1 MNKDGS
7 ITASPESGSGST
19 GTAALHRT
27 RFYLLLA
34 LAMLAVLLLLGC
46 QIWLSYREDIREAE
60 TKTRNYV
67 AILETRLDATVR
79 RADAI
84 LQGLV
89 LSLPQDALDQQAVPR
104 YAARLNAEL
113 DAHLVNF
120 EELAG
125 LRIFDA
131 NGDLL
136 YSWASASTPRSNIS
150 DRRHFQQLRD
160 NPQSGL
166 VFSEVIT
173 SRATGRKSIVAAR
186 AVQDEQGAF
195 RGVVLAVIELGYFEK
210 LFQTL
215 DTGRQGLITIR
226 RSDDFSQ
233 IVRWPPMESEDN
245 KSLPAEHPSRGL
257 IRAGKKEASFQT
269 VAATDNI
276 VRIFSIRRL
285 ERYPF
290 YIQVALARE
299 DVLAGWR
306 KSSLVIA
313 ASGLLLM
320 GLVAGLLLWLWRMEL
335 REARSSAELR
345 ESRNQLKLQFDHMPV
360 GCIVWGRDFVV
371 QSWNPAAERIFGY
384 RAVEATGR
392 SAYDLMVPKDAEA
405 DVKAVWQKIVGGDK
419 AVYSLNNNSTKSGA
433 QITCEWINAPFSDS
447 EGNVCGAVSM
457 VQDVTQRLEHEK
469 EQLKM
474 EKLES
479 LGVLAGGIAHD
490 FNNIL
495 TGIVGNISFAQM
507 FLDAGHRACKP
518 LAEAEKASQ
527 RAGELARQLLTFARG
542 GEPVKDLVSV
552 GQIVRE
558 AVSLMLRGSNVRAQL
573 EIPDG
578 LHTIEADEGQINQV
592 FNNIIL
598 NASQAMPDGGT
609 LAISASNEHLESGNQ
624 PALPAGNYV
633 RITFSDS
640 GRGIAAELLNK
651 IFDPYFS
658 TKATGTGLGLASAHS
673 IVSRHGGNISVRS
686 IVGQGTIFT
695 VLLPSTGSASGDQK
709 PEAAPSALDVRQG
722 GSILVLDD
730 ETMILE
736 LAAEMLT
743 HLGYQATTCAD
754 GAQAV
759 RLYQEAFQ
767 SGQPFAAVL
776 MDLTIP
782 GGVGGKEAARQ
793 ILALDPRACL
803 IVSSGYSNDRIMSD
817 YRNYGFSGAI
827 AKPYN
832 VGEFRQMLDSLLASR

>member
-1 MNKDGS
+1 MKSDVS
-7 ITASPESGSGST
+7 ITAQSDRLAPGRDES
-19 GTAALHRT
+19 ALHRS
-27 RFYLLLA
+27 RLYSLLG

-46 QIWLSYREDIREAE
+46 QIWLSYREDIHEAE

-67 AILETRLDATVR
+67 AILETRLDATLR

-89 LSLPQDALDQQAVPR
+89 LSLPQDALDQRAVPR
-104 YAARLNAEL
+104 YSARLNAEL

-125 LRIFDA
+125 LRVFDA
-131 NGDLL
+131 KGDLL
-136 YSWASASTPRSNIS
+136 YSWASASTPRTNIS
-150 DRRHFQQLRD
+150 DRRYFQQLRN
-160 NPQSGL
+160 NPRSGL
-166 VFSEVIT
+166 LFSEVIV
-173 SRATGRKSIVAAR
+173 SRATGRNSIVASR
-186 AVQDEQGAF
+186 ALRDEQGVF
-195 RGVVLAVIELGYFEK
+195 QGIVLAVIELGYFEK

-233 IVRWPPMESEDN
+233 VVRWPIMESEDN
-245 KSLPAEHPSRGL
+245 KTLPAQHPSRAL
-257 IRAGKKEASFQT
+257 IGSGKKEATFQT
-269 VAATDNI
+269 VAATDGI
-276 VRIFSIRRL
+276 LRIFSIRRL
-285 ERYPF
+285 QNYPF

-299 DVLAGWR
+299 DALAGWR

-313 ASGLLLM
+313 ASGLLLT
-320 GLVAGLLLWLWRMEL
+320 GLIAGLLVWLWRMEQ

-360 GCIVWGRDFVV
+360 GCIVWGENFVV

-384 RAVEATGR
+384 RAAEVTGR
-392 SAYDLMVPKDAEA
+392 SGYDLMVPKETESE
-405 DVKAVWQKIVGGDK
+405 VKAVWQKIVQGDK
-419 AVYSLNNNSTKSGA
+419 AVYSLNNNITKSGA
-433 QITCEWINAPFSDS
+433 VITCEWINAPFADS

-518 LAEAEKASQ
+518 LAEAEKASR

-542 GEPVKDLVSV
+542 GEPVKALVSV

-558 AVSLMLRGSNVRAQL
+558 AVSLMMRGSNVRAQL
-573 EIPDG
+573 DIPEG
-578 LHTIEADEGQINQV
+578 VHSIEADAGQISQV
-592 FNNIIL
+592 FNNLIL
-598 NASQAMPDGGT
+598 NAVQAMPDGGT
-609 LAISASNEHLESGNQ
+609 LAISASNEILESGNA

-633 RITFSDS
+633 KITFTDS
-640 GRGIAAELLNK
+640 GRGIAADVLKK

-673 IVSRHGGNISVRS
+673 IVSRHGGGISVSS
-686 IVGQGTIFT
+686 IVGQGTSFT
-695 VLLPSTGSASGDQK
+695 VLLPSTGGVSFEQK
-709 PEAAPSALDVRQG
+709 VEAAPAMIEERQG

-736 LAAEMLT
+736 LAAEMLN
-743 HLGYQATTCAD
+743 HLGYQATTCSE
-754 GAQAV
+754 GAEAV
-759 RLYQEAFQ
+759 SLYQAAFQ
-767 SGQPFAAVL
+767 SGQPFAAVI

-782 GGVGGKEAARQ
+782 GGVGGKEAAQQ
-793 ILALDPRACL
+793 ILALDPGACL
-803 IVSSGYSNDRIMSD
+803 IVSSGYSNDRIMAD
-817 YRNYGFSGAI
+817 YRTYGFSGAI

-832 VGEFRQMLDSLLASR
+832 VGEFRQILDSLLANR